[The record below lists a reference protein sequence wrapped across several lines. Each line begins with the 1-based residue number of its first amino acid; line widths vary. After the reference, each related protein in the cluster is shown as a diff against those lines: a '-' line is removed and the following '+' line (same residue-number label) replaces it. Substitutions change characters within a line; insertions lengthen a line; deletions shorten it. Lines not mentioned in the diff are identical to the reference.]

1 MIHDISASKNM
12 PVAWKI
18 DVKKHELNE
27 VELKDLNYHIEKN
40 IFEIKTNKEQ
50 DYNVFFRFDG
60 DNIGVKINEKN
71 LNRLKEFFDS
81 DNFID
86 SKKGTILDKDAAS
99 FVAGWF
105 SDITYRENLLAADIN
120 NDGELRGK
128 EFKYTFTVFSE
139 AAEIVI
145 NEKTLEEELI
155 SNAIIGTY
163 LPSMMALPE
172 GESMDISKAL
182 DITLN
187 DDKNLDG
194 VITFGEYLGAN
205 GKDKIHKYIADC
217 KSSENEIGNPIDT
230 FKVIFK
236 NSDKLKEK
244 ELEELKKLTALAKLK
259 NQGLES
265 LTSDEKKL
273 LKDFSINAKEL
284 SEKLKISED
293 KLKDLINNNKLADF
307 VNFSQDF
314 IKTLSKT
321 KLIDIRI

>member
-40 IFEIKTNKEQ
+40 NFEIKTNKEQ
-50 DYNVFFRFDG
+50 DYNVFFRLDK

-81 DNFID
+81 DNFIEND
-86 SKKGTILDKDAAS
+86 KGTILDKDAAS

-105 SDITYRENLLAADIN
+105 SDIAYRRNLLAADMN

-139 AAEIVI
+139 ASEIVI

-155 SNAIIGTY
+155 SYAIVGTY
-163 LPSMMALPE
+163 LPSMVALPD

-182 DITLN
+182 DISLN

-194 VITFGEYLGAN
+194 VIIFGEYLGAD
-205 GKDKIHKYIADC
+205 GKNKIHTYIADC

-244 ELEELKKLTALAKLK
+244 ELEELKKLATLAKLK

-265 LTSDEKKL
+265 LTNDEKKL
-273 LKDFSINAKEL
+273 LKDFSIN
-284 SEKLKISED
+284 LKISED
-293 KLKDLINNNKLADF
+293 KLKDLISSDKLK
-307 VNFSQDF
+307 DF
-314 IKTLSKT
+314 ISYTKDFINELSET
-321 KLIDIRI
+321 KLLDIKA

>member
-40 IFEIKTNKEQ
+40 NFEIKTNKEQ
-50 DYNVFFRFDG
+50 DYNVFFRFDK

-81 DNFID
+81 DNFIEND
-86 SKKGTILDKDAAS
+86 KGTILDKDAAS

-105 SDITYRENLLAADIN
+105 SDIAYRRNLLAADMN

-139 AAEIVI
+139 ASEIVI

-155 SNAIIGTY
+155 SYAIVGTY
-163 LPSMMALPE
+163 LPSMVALPE

-182 DITLN
+182 DISLN

-194 VITFGEYLGAN
+194 VITFGEYLGAD
-205 GKDKIHKYIADC
+205 GKNKIHTYIADC
-217 KSSENEIGNPIDT
+217 KSSDERIEIGNIY
-230 FKVIFK
+230 KIM
-236 NSDKLKEK
+236 NIDKLKEK
-244 ELEELKKLTALAKLK
+244 ELEELKKLAALAKLK

-265 LTSDEKKL
+265 LTNDEKKL
-273 LKDFSINAKEL
+273 LKDFSIN
-284 SEKLKISED
+284 LKISED
-293 KLKDLINNNKLADF
+293 KLKDLINNDKLG
-307 VNFSQDF
+307 DF
-314 IKTLSKT
+314 ISYTKDFINELSET
-321 KLIDIRI
+321 KLLDIKA